1 LFRIEGNRYR
11 PDPSGVTFS
20 KPLAAA
26 SRPSHKMQQGARLTL
41 AGLEHVTDDLRV
53 ARRNLALGLWAGR
66 LIGLKGPAL
75 HSYVQDVMRS
85 DRDIPGP
92 DDVIDKIARDFVEH
106 GIELMASDI
115 ERRLLR
121 QECLACGNSSHQS

>member
-1 LFRIEGNRYR
+1 
-11 PDPSGVTFS
+11 
-20 KPLAAA
+20 
-26 SRPSHKMQQGARLTL
+26 MTL
-41 AGLEHVTDDLRV
+41 AELEHVTDGLPV
-53 ARRNLALGLWAGR
+53 ARRNLALGLWAGH

-92 DDVIDKIARDFVEH
+92 DDVIEKIARDFVEH

-115 ERRLLR
+115 ERQLLR
-121 QECLACGNSSHQS
+121 QERLACGNSSHRS